1 VPHIY
6 ICTYLTYTV
15 FGELAL
21 IYNCPRTASCVT
33 STSCILY
40 RIDGDAF
47 RSILSSSNTD
57 RNQKRYTESKAATE
71 SLCNLGVVELDDET
85 LKDFGNALSPVVF
98 KRGDMVITKG
108 QYNDLMIFVM
118 SGKLLVH
125 DSKVGDS
132 TKDNLVLN
140 EGGHYGEAELLFGF
154 PSYANVT
161 VLSPKARLMAISKK
175 DYRRR

>member
-1 VPHIY
+1 M
-6 ICTYLTYTV
+6 TTT
-15 FGELAL
+15 
-21 IYNCPRTASCVT
+21 SCV
-33 STSCILY
+33 LY
-40 RIDGDAF
+40 RIDGEAF
-47 RSILSSSNTD
+47 RRILSSSNTA
-57 RNQKRYTESKAATE
+57 RNQKRFTESKAATE
-71 SLCNLGVVELDDET
+71 ALYNLGIVEELDEQT

-98 KRGDMVITKG
+98 KKGDLVITKG

-125 DSKVGDS
+125 DCKVGDS
-132 TKDNLVLN
+132 AKENLVLT
-140 EGGHYGEAELLFGF
+140 EGGHFGESELLFGF